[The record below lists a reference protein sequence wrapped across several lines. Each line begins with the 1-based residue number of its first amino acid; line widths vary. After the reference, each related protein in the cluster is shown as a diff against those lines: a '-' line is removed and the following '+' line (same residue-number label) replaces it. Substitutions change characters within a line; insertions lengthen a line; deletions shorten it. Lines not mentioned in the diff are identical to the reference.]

1 LDSKVAP
8 VVSKSQNGQSK
19 KGRSL
24 TKLFFFI
31 ILALAIVA
39 AFKWTNIG
47 LYFSREYIETTLNRL
62 GNLAPVGYVVFYG
75 LASALGVPGTILTII
90 GGVVFG
96 SYLGTLLIVIGATL
110 GASIAFFVARFLA
123 RDFISDMFGKAN
135 WFEKLD
141 KGIETNGLYFILF
154 IRLVPVFPFNGINFA
169 SGLTKVRFRDYFIG
183 TAIGI
188 IPASFVFANA
198 ASKAAQAASGEKVG
212 AGFYISFALL
222 GVIAL
227 IPAIYKQIKSK
238 KKSGGDDEDRQEADA
253 RND

>member
-1 LDSKVAP
+1 
-8 VVSKSQNGQSK
+8 VVFQSQNNQPK
-19 KGRSL
+19 KGRSIA
-24 TKLFFFI
+24 KLFFFI
-31 ILALAIVA
+31 ILVLAVVA

-47 LYFSREYIETTLNRL
+47 LYFSREYIETTLNKL
-62 GNLAPVGYVVFYG
+62 GNLAPVGYVAFYA
-75 LASALGVPGTILTII
+75 LASALGIPGTILTII

-110 GASIAFFVARFLA
+110 GASGAFFVARFLA
-123 RDFISDMFGKAN
+123 RDFISEMFGKAN

-154 IRLVPVFPFNGINFA
+154 IRLVPIFPFNGINFA

-188 IPASFVFANA
+188 IPGSFVFANA
-198 ASKAAQAASGEKVG
+198 ASKAAEAASGGKIG

-238 KKSGGDDEDRQEADA
+238 KESGGADRDRTDEKADKQ
-253 RND
+253 ND

>member
-1 LDSKVAP
+1 M
-8 VVSKSQNGQSK
+8 VSKSQDSQSK
-19 KGRSL
+19 KGRS
-24 TKLFFFI
+24 TAKLFFFI
-31 ILALAIVA
+31 ILVLAVVA
-39 AFKWTNIG
+39 VFKWTNIG

-62 GNLAPVGYVVFYG
+62 GAFAPVGYVVFYG
-75 LASALGVPGTILTII
+75 LATTLGVPGTILTII

-110 GASIAFFVARFLA
+110 GACGAFVVSRFLA
-123 RDFISDMFGKAN
+123 RDFISGMFGKAN

-198 ASKAAQAASGEKVG
+198 ASKAAQAASGGKIG

-238 KKSGGDDEDRQEADA
+238 KKSGEENGGHQKADT